1 MIVKGQKINDRYE
14 IIRTIGEG
22 GMANVYLGY
31 DTILDDSINISEGQ
45 KQQLTIARA
54 MIKDAPLLIL
64 DEATSAVDTK
74 TEWLIQKALEKLA
87 GGRTTFN
94 IAHRLSTLRNAD
106 RLIVL
111 DQGKLAEC
119 GTHEELYAKEGVY
132 HNLYQIQKEAL
143 KVRGIEK

>member
-1 MIVKGQKINDRYE
+1 MGGVFLFVFKDST
-14 IIRTIGEG
+14 TIGVKHIG
-22 GMANVYLGY
+22 NAVVC
-31 DTILDDSINISEGQ
+31 
-45 KQQLTIARA
+45 
-54 MIKDAPLLIL
+54 LLYTS
-64 DEATSAVDTK
+64 TSAVDTK